1 MSKKQ
6 SLVKSEKP
14 SPPEASEARPKV
26 QMYSGPIPDPAALEH
41 YESIL
46 PGSPERILSMAEDEQ
61 RMQNSRLEKEY
72 ELQKMS
78 LVNQAFELRLFSR
91 GQIWAGSITIAAI
104 GLTALGG
111 WLQNP
116 YLLSGGLLTT
126 IAGVVKIFMP
136 STDRN
141 TDNKK

>member
-1 MSKKQ
+1 
-6 SLVKSEKP
+6 
-14 SPPEASEARPKV
+14 
-26 QMYSGPIPDPAALEH
+26 MYSGPIPDPAALEH

-46 PGSPERILSMAEDEQ
+46 PGSPDRILSMAEEEQ

-72 ELQKMS
+72 DLQKMS
-78 LVNQAFELRLFSR
+78 LENQAFELRLFGR
-91 GQIWAGSITIAAI
+91 GQIWAGSITVLAI

-126 IAGVVKIFMP
+126 VAGVVKIFV
-136 STDRN
+136 RN
-141 TDNKK
+141 TGKNHGKS